1 MQFSPPVVSGA
12 AATLGLNAMAT
23 PHNPTPAATT
33 PTLTRPKFATDIDS
47 SIRAFKWCNNSGK
60 PAIAARQPR

>member
-12 AATLGLNAMAT
+12 AATLGLKAMAT

-33 PTLTRPKFATDIDS
+33 PKLNRPKIATDIYS
-47 SIRAFKWCNNSGK
+47 FIRAFKWCNNSGK
-60 PAIAARQPR
+60 PAVAARQPR